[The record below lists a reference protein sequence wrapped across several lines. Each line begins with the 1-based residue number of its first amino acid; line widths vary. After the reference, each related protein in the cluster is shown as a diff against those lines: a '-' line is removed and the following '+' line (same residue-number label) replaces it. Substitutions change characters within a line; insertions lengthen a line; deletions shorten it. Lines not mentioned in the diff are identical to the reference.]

1 MKKKGFDSHLNF
13 LLGKIKNIKQ
23 LESIKFRNFCIT
35 FGDLEMTQ
43 EDIGKAGIELIVR
56 R

>member
-13 LLGKIKNIKQ
+13 LLGKIKNKQ
-23 LESIKFRNFCIT
+23 LESIKFPDFCIA
-35 FGDLEMTQ
+35 FGDLKMTQ